1 MIGGDLDRFP
11 DSIDVL
17 EEVGFG
23 FLGIE
28 YDALEDVVNLVSIV
42 AAYCRRSA
50 VEALAG
56 EMLETGI
63 VDVALAHLLSYFE
76 ESPVERPP
84 FQSRFADA
92 FQGGTVLVP
101 ADSCQGLVSLFD
113 LAEGLSD
120 LSLFGVVF
128 RSIDALQ
135 LEIQAAEA

>member
-1 MIGGDLDRFP
+1 MQQRGVIRYPGVLDEHQLIGGDLDRFP

-63 VDVALAHLLSYFE
+63 VDVALAHLLNPFE

-84 FQSRFADA
+84 FQSGFADA

-101 ADSCQGLVSLFD
+101 ADPG
-113 LAEGLSD
+113 
-120 LSLFGVVF
+120 
-128 RSIDALQ
+128 
-135 LEIQAAEA
+135 